1 MADRFSPAE
10 TDLLYRRFAPLEV
23 QTDSVVDMP
32 DSYDVEDFI
41 ATWRSS
47 D

>member
-1 MADRFSPAE
+1 MADRFSAAE
-10 TDLLYRRFAPLEV
+10 TDLLYRRFAPLEA

-41 ATWRSS
+41 ATWRTSN
-47 D
+47 